1 MRDRASETKTA
12 NSKRTNETDDKQ
24 KIVQEKT
31 WSRKARRGDSEVP
44 H

>member
-1 MRDRASETKTA
+1 MRDRVNGTEISHLSRIKER
-12 NSKRTNETDDKQ
+12 NDKQ
-24 KIVQEKT
+24 KNVQEKT